1 MEQNNDQKHNNIHE
15 SDSGGI
21 PPPPRRSSGLKMSS
35 SAERPEFRCAAID
48 SRPPAAAGFMM
59 SPQPVPDVNAQ
70 VHEEEVGPT
79 RSAAGAV
86 LPSLKSLA
94 QEPYGI
100 SKEQHQYYR
109 YTPKTVPLEPTPTI
123 SLDLNRKPKP
133 VKQIGWN
140 SPTFNKMPMN
150 YPVERN
156 NRHINVDECSVGDL
170 LVRLYEGFRI
180 MSIQAKY
187 FNRPASAAL
196 LTTENVE
203 LYLVLWYSHDSTQFI
218 VEIQRRRGD
227 TIIFH
232 HYANYILDAAAGN
245 LDESIFNNT
254 EGSLLYLRSTESLLR
269 SELSRIAPETDMD
282 KEAVVALEIVHD
294 LLKKDRR
301 DARQLGMEGVCIM
314 TNARKTVLSA
324 AILTSRAILLGDRN
338 ASAGQG
344 LYKIILDVLQKRSI
358 GQEELMGDEYMYD
371 SDDEQ
376 YFLDEDEEMRDYSPE
391 YKEEMTLL
399 FNLALNAFSHALEVV
414 TNFGVG
420 SESSLT
426 KTEDVIDHFLVQ
438 AENLTET
445 DLLSTFLQTMQ
456 KAYVKPH
463 NAWLAAKCLR
473 FICQASPSARERT
486 NKYGGPQFVKNAFD
500 IGASSHAKLE
510 SECRLLH
517 NILTTC

>member
-1 MEQNNDQKHNNIHE
+1 MEQNNDQKHNNINE

-21 PPPPRRSSGLKMSS
+21 PPPPRRSSGLKMSQ
-35 SAERPEFRCAAID
+35 SAVRPEFRFAAID

-70 VHEEEVGPT
+70 LNEEEVGPT

-86 LPSLKSLA
+86 LYSRKSLL

-100 SKEQHQYYR
+100 TKEQHQYYR
-109 YTPKTVPLEPTPTI
+109 YTPKTVPFEPTPTI
-123 SLDLNRKPKP
+123 SLEDLNRKPGPVKP
-133 VKQIGWN
+133 VWD
-140 SPTFNKMPMN
+140 SPTLNKMPMN

-156 NRHINVDECSVGDL
+156 NRHINVDECSVDDL
-170 LVRLYEGFRI
+170 LVRLYKGFRI

-344 LYKIILDVLQKRSI
+344 LYKIILDILQKRSI

-420 SESSLT
+420 SEGSLT

-456 KAYVKPH
+456 KACAKPH

-486 NKYGGPQFVKNAFD
+486 KKYGGPQFVENAFD